1 MAVKKG
7 LGRGLDALMETVDRE
22 AKGEILRVSVYD
34 IDINP
39 DQPRKSF
46 DADKLCELAA
56 SLKRHGLLQP
66 LLVRRNGDRFTIVA
80 GERRFRAA
88 KLAELSELPVLLC
101 DADEAMTAEIAL
113 IENLQREDLNPM
125 ERSRAFASLMRE
137 HGYSQEKLAKALGMS
152 RPAVANSLRLSTLP
166 EDAAKLVEQ
175 GKLSEGHAK
184 VLLGV
189 EDPKELLQLAQ
200 SCVEKQWSVRQ
211 LEEYVRLAALPKKT
225 PQPKPRQS
233 AQLRALTRG
242 LTEHLSAKVEIR
254 GDEDGGAI
262 LIRYADREGLAALYE
277 RIMGGPMD

>member
-56 SLKRHGLLQP
+56 SLKRH
-66 LLVRRNGDRFTIVA
+66 
-80 GERRFRAA
+80 ERRFRAA

-189 EDPKELLQLAQ
+189 EEPAELSRLAQ

-242 LTEHLSAKVEIR
+242 LTEQLCTKVEIR

-262 LIRYADREGLAALYE
+262 LIRYADSEALAALYE